1 MSKRTNETFVDADDI
16 GEASPME
23 YKTESTLDD
32 ASPDTNGDPVG
43 SEERAKQDPVKM
55 PLWYFDKYDLDGN
68 GKPIPSIAHV
78 NAIMEMLPKKIDTA
92 PFFGNDKTAGA
103 KLAKQYDADV
113 KALVDAYRPLLA
125 YEAGDTGFN
134 FMMFA
139 NATWGKYLTALVE
152 FGNDVSRFSDQEMP
166 DWLVT
171 REDNAFGMGRKA
183 RLVRDVLAI
192 LSDEFKLKNAVI
204 TPANV
209 RSAVQRHLQG
219 LATWTFN
226 KHADSSAR
234 VSGKLNEANAEY
246 VQGTLASM

>member
-1 MSKRTNETFVDADDI
+1 
-16 GEASPME
+16 
-23 YKTESTLDD
+23 
-32 ASPDTNGDPVG
+32 
-43 SEERAKQDPVKM
+43 
-55 PLWYFDKYDLDGN
+55 
-68 GKPIPSIAHV
+68 
-78 NAIMEMLPKKIDTA
+78 
-92 PFFGNDKTAGA
+92 
-103 KLAKQYDADV
+103 
-113 KALVDAYRPLLA
+113 
-125 YEAGDTGFN
+125 
-134 FMMFA
+134 MMFA

-171 REDNAFGMGRKA
+171 REDNAFGIGRKA